1 MSEQQEEKEELPDV
15 LSEIEQH
22 GDQHLAQVEGLQAV
36 QHGGMGEVE
45 LLVTDEVVGLIQVER
60 WGSSVFF

>member
-22 GDQHLAQVEGLQAV
+22 GDQHLAQVVGLQAV
-36 QHGGMGEVE
+36 QHGGMEEVG
-45 LLVTDEVVGLIQVER
+45 LLVTDEVLRLIQVER
-60 WGSSVFF
+60 WGSSIFF